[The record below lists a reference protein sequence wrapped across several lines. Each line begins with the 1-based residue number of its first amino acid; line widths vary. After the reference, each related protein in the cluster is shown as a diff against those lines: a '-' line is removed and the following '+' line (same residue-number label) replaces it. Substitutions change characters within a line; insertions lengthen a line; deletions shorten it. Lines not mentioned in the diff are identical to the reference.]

1 MLLAVDVSNTNIK
14 FGLYQK
20 AEMKHHW
27 VVSTARQRTSDEYAM
42 VLNDLA
48 RHAGYELA
56 DIDDIILSSV
66 VPPLT
71 PVFQELALRYCGKEA
86 LLIDHSLDLGI
97 KLLIDNPWE
106 LGSDRIVTALAAH
119 HLYGGP
125 AIIIAFSTATT
136 FDVISPE
143 GDFLGGAIAPGLVIS
158 AEALSSAASRLFRID
173 LTPPRSALG
182 KNTVENM
189 QSGIIYGHVGLVQGL
204 IKRLRGEIPGVDNEG
219 EVKVI
224 AHGGL
229 AQLMAPIIPEIQ
241 HVNQYL
247 PLEGLRLAYEKLRG
261 GKVHIVFMYAKLD
274 GKNRLCR
281 RVEWQRPTFPRGYPR
296 SIIGAGRLNC
306 RVRDGNG
313 CFPSAIAT
321 TPPACKSGWFLPWWR

>member
-1 MLLAVDVSNTNIK
+1 MLLAIDVSNTNIK
-14 FGLYQK
+14 FGLYQNG
-20 AEMKHHW
+20 EMRHHW

-42 VLNDLA
+42 VLSELA
-48 RHAGYELA
+48 RHAGYRLS

-86 LLIDHSLDLGI
+86 LLIDHTLDLGI
-97 KLLIDNPWE
+97 RLLIDNPWE

-136 FDVISPE
+136 FDVISPQ
-143 GDFLGGAIAPGLVIS
+143 GNFLGGAIAPGLVIS

-173 LTPPRSALG
+173 LNPPRSALG

-204 IKRLRGEIPGVDNEG
+204 INRLRQEIPGVNDER

-229 AQLMAPIIPEIQ
+229 AQLMAPLIPEIQ
-241 HVNQYL
+241 HINQYL
-247 PLEGLRLAYEKLRG
+247 PLEGLRLAYEKIRG
-261 GKVHIVFMYAKLD
+261 
-274 GKNRLCR
+274 
-281 RVEWQRPTFPRGYPR
+281 
-296 SIIGAGRLNC
+296 
-306 RVRDGNG
+306 
-313 CFPSAIAT
+313 
-321 TPPACKSGWFLPWWR
+321 